1 MDSGTTIGAD
11 LDTDKTRDAIVRA
24 AREILVAQGPD
35 GLTVR
40 KIASAAGHSTMAVY
54 SRFGG
59 KDGLVDVLFGEGFG
73 LLIAALESAGTTD
86 DPLADLDRQG
96 AAYRRF
102 ALDHPQHYS
111 LMFERPVPGYRPGH
125 DALTVANAALEVLAR
140 GLERAMVQGTVIR
153 AEPATTAISMW
164 ATCHGLVSLEMAG
177 AAPPGIDWE
186 TTYSLTCQAVLRG
199 LAPY

>member
-1 MDSGTTIGAD
+1 MDTGTTIGAD
-11 LDTDKTRDAIVRA
+11 LGTDATRDSIVSA
-24 AREILVAQGPD
+24 ARALLVAQGPG

-40 KIASAAGHSTMAVY
+40 KIANAAGHSTMAVY
-54 SRFGG
+54 SRFGS

-73 LLIAALESAGTTD
+73 LLTAALESVGTTD

-111 LMFERPVPGYRPGH
+111 LMFERPVPGYEPGR
-125 DALTVANAALEVLAR
+125 DALTIANAALEVLAR
-140 GLERAMVQGTVIR
+140 GLERAMTQGTVTR
-153 AEPATTAISMW
+153 AEPMTTAISMW

-177 AAPPGIDWE
+177 AAPPGVDWE
-186 TTYSLTCQAVLRG
+186 TTYSHTCRAVLRG
-199 LAPY
+199 LGPH